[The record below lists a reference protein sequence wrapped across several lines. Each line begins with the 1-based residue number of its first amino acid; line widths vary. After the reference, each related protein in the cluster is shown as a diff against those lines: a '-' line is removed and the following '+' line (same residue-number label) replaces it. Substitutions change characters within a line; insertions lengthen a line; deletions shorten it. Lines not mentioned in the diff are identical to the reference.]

1 MKNIAV
7 SIPKFEDGVIN
18 EDAAIAL
25 DSMVA
30 VSDGAGGGGVYAER
44 WSAYLVNHLPET
56 PIGTFEELDSWIEQI
71 WEPFYNDCEE
81 SAKLEGGMLLDKFY
95 DEGSFATLATIWKQ
109 DNETYRW
116 ISYGD
121 SVVFH
126 YNKTSGKLE
135 HSFTKLADFNEPPYL
150 VNCKDELN
158 PEGFRSGTFK
168 CSEDSIVFAA
178 SDTLSH
184 YILMMYEVS
193 KNEYYKEELQEA
205 INFRSK
211 NGTFIKNAMN
221 MKKPDFEK
229 EVLYKLLNCRIWLN
243 MKRHINSL
251 AERGLIGFDD
261 YSFVAFRN
269 KETKNVG

>member
-7 SIPKFEDGVIN
+7 SISKLEEGVIN

-25 DSMVA
+25 DSIIA

-81 SAKLEGGMLLDKFY
+81 SAKQVGGMLLDKFY
-95 DEGSFATLATIWKQ
+95 DEGSFATLATVWKQ
-109 DNETYRW
+109 DNETYHW

-126 YNKTSGKLE
+126 YNKASGKLE
-135 HSFTKLADFNEPPYL
+135 HSFSKLVDFNEPPYL
-150 VNCKDELN
+150 INCKDELN
-158 PEGFRSGTFK
+158 PKGFRSGIFK

-184 YILMMYEVS
+184 YILMMYEVCKKES
-193 KNEYYKEELQEA
+193 YKEELQEA
-205 INFRSK
+205 INARSK
-211 NGTFIKNAMN
+211 NATFIKNAMN
-221 MKKPDFEK
+221 LKILDFEK
-229 EVLYKLLNCRIWLN
+229 EILSKLLNCRNWMN

-251 AERGLIGFDD
+251 AKRSLIGFDD
-261 YSFVAFRN
+261 YSLATFR
-269 KETKNVG
+269 

>member
-7 SIPKFEDGVIN
+7 SISKFEDGVIN

-44 WSAYLVNHLPET
+44 WSAYLVSHLPET
-56 PIGTFEELDSWIEQI
+56 PIVTFEELDSWIEQI

-95 DEGSFATLATIWKQ
+95 DEGSFATLAAIWKL
-109 DNETYRW
+109 DNDTYRW

-126 YNKTSGKLE
+126 YDKTSGKLE
-135 HSFTKLADFNEPPYL
+135 HSFTELADFNAPPYL
-150 VNCKDELN
+150 INCKDELN
-158 PEGFRSGTFK
+158 PKGFRSGIFK
-168 CSEDSIVFAA
+168 SCGNSIIFAA

-184 YILMMYEVS
+184 YILMMYEVFE
-193 KNEYYKEELQEA
+193 NEGYKEELLEA
-205 INFRSK
+205 INARSK
-211 NGTFIKNAMN
+211 NSAFIKNAMN
-221 MKKPDFEK
+221 IKKLDFEK
-229 EVLYKLLNCRIWLN
+229 EVLNKLMNCRNWLN

-251 AERGLIGFDD
+251 AKRGLIGFDD

-269 KETKNVG
+269 EET